1 MHDTGP
7 GLDDAGDGKRDPKPE
22 LHHPD
27 GVVEPV
33 VSAFRHER
41 APAMSR
47 SKAEIVI
54 VGAGIAGISAA
65 FHLAVREGLDDVVL
79 VEAGDPLGLTSD
91 KSTECYR
98 NWWPGPGD
106 AMVAFMNRSIDMLE
120 RIERE
125 SGGRLRL
132 NRRGYLFATAE
143 SSRIDALRA
152 MASEAESLGAGEL
165 RVHDGSGLG
174 SGYVRSQPHGIEG
187 MPAGA
192 DLITDPALLR
202 AEFPYLD
209 PAAVA
214 VLHARRCGWLSAH
227 QLGMWMLERAR
238 DHGVRLVRGRVTDVD
253 ASGGRIRSVSV
264 ERLGQRREIDTGT
277 LVLSPGPH
285 LAELA
290 GMLEIELP
298 VACERHVKVVFRDTE
313 RAVPGDAPMLIWA
326 DPVELPWSDDERA
339 VLADDEE
346 TRALVEPFP
355 VGIHGRPEGTAG
367 DHWLMMLWTYDTETV
382 EPVFPVPFDERL
394 PEIAL
399 RGWSRM
405 LPSLQRYFARLPRM
419 TVDGGYYVKTPE
431 NRPLIGPLPIA
442 GAYVNAAYSGFGIMG
457 ACAGGELLAAHVC
470 GAPLPAY
477 SAAFHPARFDD
488 PAYLDAFAGD
498 GAAGQL

>member
-1 MHDTGP
+1 
-7 GLDDAGDGKRDPKPE
+7 
-22 LHHPD
+22 
-27 GVVEPV
+27 
-33 VSAFRHER
+33 
-41 APAMSR
+41 MSR
-47 SKAEIVI
+47 STAEAVI

-65 FHLAVREGLDDVVL
+65 FHLAVREGVDGVVL
-79 VEAGDPLGLTSD
+79 VESGDPLALTSD

-106 AMVAFMNRSIDMLE
+106 AMVALMNRSIDLLE

-143 SSRIDALRA
+143 PARIEAFRA
-152 MASEAESLGAGEL
+152 MAREAQSLGAGEL
-165 RVHDGSGLG
+165 RVHDGSGTG
-174 SGYVRSQPHGIEG
+174 AGYVRSPAHGFEG
-187 MPAGA
+187 VPAGS
-192 DLITDPALLR
+192 DLITDPALVR

-209 PAAVA
+209 PAVVA
-214 VLHARRCGWLSAH
+214 VLHARRCGWLSAQ

-238 DHGVRLVRGRVTDVD
+238 ECGVKLIRGRVTGVETR
-253 ASGGRIRSVSV
+253 GERVRSVSV
-264 ERLGQRREIDTGT
+264 ARPGERLEIGTGT

-290 GMLEIELP
+290 RTMDIELP
-298 VACERHVKVVFRDTE
+298 VACERHLKVVFRDTE
-313 RAVPGDAPMLIWA
+313 RAVPGDAPLLIWA
-326 DPVELPWSDDERA
+326 DPVELPWTDDERA
-339 VLADDEE
+339 VLAADEE
-346 TRALVEPFP
+346 TRTLVEPFP
-355 VGIHGRPEGTAG
+355 AGVHGRPEGTPG

-382 EPVFPVPFDERL
+382 DPVFPLPYDARL

-405 LPSLQRYFARLPRM
+405 LPSLERYFARLPRM
-419 TVDGGYYVKTPE
+419 TVDGGYYAKTPE

-442 GAYVNAAYSGFGIMG
+442 GAWVNAAYSGFGIMG

-477 SAAFHPARFDD
+477 ATAFHPARFDD
-488 PAYLDAFAGD
+488 PRYLDAFARE
-498 GAAGQL
+498 GADGQL